1 MAVEKNISADRHRA
15 RINVNEAHQ
24 LFDWAEKLGVS
35 TGLLRRTVQIV
46 GRDAATVQQ
55 HLKGA
60 R

>member
-1 MAVEKNISADRHRA
+1 MNFEKIRSAGRDRT
-15 RINVNEAHQ
+15 RINVNEANQ

-35 TGLLRRTVQIV
+35 TGLLRRTVQAV

-55 HLKGA
+55 HLKAA